1 LAHRAGADMIERT
14 QPQPSASV
22 NELNSLRVAVLED
35 EPALRDR
42 IILPGLARY
51 GFAVTGYG
59 SVAEFCAAV
68 AGAPFDLLV
77 LDVSL
82 PDGDGFSVAR
92 QMREH
97 QPALGI
103 IMLTSRAEVTDRIR
117 GLTEG
122 ADVYFS
128 KPIEMDLL
136 AAALHSLAR
145 RIATTAPSARPP
157 AVAWRLSDDG
167 WGLLA
172 PEGTSAALTRSER
185 SLCAALF
192 ERPGELVSRE
202 LLIEAI
208 AGNADDFDAHR
219 LDAMVYRLRSKVRR
233 RCGADLPL
241 TVVHGRGYMLDPA
254 GRVAG

>member
-1 LAHRAGADMIERT
+1 M
-14 QPQPSASV
+14 
-22 NELNSLRVAVLED
+22 NESNSLRVAVLED
-35 EPALRDR
+35 EPALRER
-42 IILPGLARY
+42 VILPGLTRY
-51 GFAVTGYG
+51 GFHVTSYA
-59 SVAEFCAAV
+59 SIATFRAALDH
-68 AGAPFDLLV
+68 ARFDLLV

-82 PDGDGFSVAR
+82 PDGDGFTVAR
-92 QMREH
+92 EMREY

-145 RIATTAPSARPP
+145 RIATTSSATRPP
-157 AVAWRLSDDG
+157 MAAWRLSDDR

-172 PEGTSAALTRSER
+172 PNGTSAALTRSER
-185 SLCAALF
+185 SLCSALF
-192 ERPGELVSRE
+192 ERPGALVSRDS
-202 LLIEAI
+202 LIEAI

-219 LDAMVYRLRSKVRR
+219 LDAMVYRLRSKVRK

-241 TVVHGRGYMLDPA
+241 TVVHGRGYMLDPVGRLA
-254 GRVAG
+254 G

>member
-1 LAHRAGADMIERT
+1 
-14 QPQPSASV
+14 
-22 NELNSLRVAVLED
+22 VAVLED
-35 EPALRDR
+35 EPALRER

-51 GFAVTGYG
+51 GFHVTGYA
-59 SVAEFCAAV
+59 SI
-68 AGAPFDLLV
+68 GAFRDALDRVPFDLLV

-82 PDGDGFSVAR
+82 PDGDGFTVAR
-92 QMREH
+92 EMRE
-97 QPALGI
+97 QRPALGI

-145 RIATTAPSARPP
+145 RIATTACGKRLLTAT
-157 AVAWRLSDDG
+157 WRLSDDG

-172 PEGTSAALTRSER
+172 PDGTSAALTRSER
-185 SLCAALF
+185 ALCAALF
-192 ERPGELVSRE
+192 ERPGELVARDG
-202 LLIEAI
+202 LIEAV
-208 AGNADDFDAHR
+208 AGDADDFDAHR
-219 LDAMVYRLRSKVRR
+219 LDAMVYRLRSKVRK

-241 TVVHGRGYMLDPA
+241 TVVHGRGYILDPA